1 MANNRQHRTSL
12 KDLARELGVSIATVS
27 RALRS
32 SPEIGKDM
40 QQRVKDLAKKLNYRP
55 NPFAQSLRKEAPKV
69 IGVVIPNLVTHY
81 YAAVLDGI
89 ESEARRAGYS
99 VISANS
105 HENFEDEA
113 MAVDN
118 FIGLHVEGII
128 ACLAQ
133 NTKDYSHFEELAEM
147 GIPLVF
153 FGRTCLTDRC
163 SSVTANGDEAAYEA
177 TQHLIETGSRRIAFI
192 GGPNHLDMVCR
203 RKHGYLEALRDN
215 RIGIDRNLVVC
226 DKIDYQTALQNT
238 MDLLESD
245 HCPDAILAFNDIIT
259 FAAFTAIKNCGK
271 KIPEDVALI
280 GFTDD
285 VHAEYVTPRL
295 SAIEDQ
301 SYEMGVKTCQLL
313 LKSIQGDTKVYK
325 EIVPQKVVIRETS
338 SKSLLKKVL
347 MVLAFLLMVPMALQA
362 ALPDMKFRRLDTR
375 NGLSNSQ
382 VNCSFRDSRGYMWF
396 ATAYGLNR
404 YDGYRVKTFFTNM
417 RDTTTMRD
425 NYTSEI
431 MEDYFGK
438 LWLHQAMNYSIYDPK
453 TEKFERNASIELKQY
468 FGFNQGVERVYIDS
482 KKNFWVK
489 FYDKGLYY
497 YNPRTKK
504 STHFNYGYGANELNP
519 TYSITNCADIGDEVL
534 MVTTNGQLVTLNGEK
549 GVLVN
554 DDKWMREHGSLENR
568 EYRLSV
574 DPEGNIWVTVENES
588 YIKFKKDNRWFVGIG
603 NYLRELQIEGLPEDL
618 QVWDTKFDAKGR
630 LWFATDHEGLL
641 VIDLKNRE
649 MRQFLNN
656 KLDETSV
663 SDNTLRNIYMD
674 NRGLVWIGTYKNG
687 VNMYKEGSNYMM
699 NLELGDINAVSED
712 RWGNYWLGTNEK
724 GILVYNPKTQ
734 EQLARYTKENSP
746 MLGNIMVG
754 THRASDGSIWFG
766 GYNSGLTRC
775 VPRNAQGEAT
785 IVSYRYTG
793 EPNGLATD
801 NVWSI
806 TEDKWHR
813 IWLGTLGAG
822 IQMLD
827 LKTGKFRTW
836 DTNNTQI
843 PNNYITTASW
853 IKKGWLMVGTSWY
866 YSYVNPVTGQL
877 VNRVIPEDPSV
888 PVQPSSTVCVMED
901 SRGIIWQGSNSGAIA
916 WDQKRRQVRLLDMQD
931 GLFGSSVCSII
942 EDTQHHIWVV
952 TEHGV
957 SKIVPQLQEDG
968 KWQFS
973 VSSYNNRDGL
983 QQAAYNQRSTCLTH
997 DGLVL
1002 IGGQGGLDII
1012 NPKAMTDEK
1021 SKERPIFSGLQIFD
1035 ADVPVDRE
1043 VDGRLIL
1050 EESLEDCHEITLRYN
1065 DQFTIQ
1071 LASDAGMVNNGKRF
1085 VYRLE
1090 GFNENWVKTSELNPN
1105 ITYNSLRAGSYTLHV
1120 RMLNDDG
1127 TFGEEE
1133 ATLDITIRPA
1143 LWRTRWMILLY
1154 MLVIAAAAWIWR
1166 KWFMKRHEK
1175 RMQTETFRREMEN
1188 QQWMNQMRMQMAK
1201 EQQEAAPAA
1210 AQNHED
1216 VALDIKTEDLVFF
1229 TRNFCEQYQSPNPE
1243 KKVKVNF
1250 LSSVDQL
1257 AVLMDEA
1264 KMTDV
1269 YEILFR
1275 NSITFTHENPVIS
1288 VGVARTRDGKAQV
1301 QVIDNGIGIRD
1312 EFKEHAFDPMVNN
1325 EGLGLD
1331 RVKEII
1337 EGQGGTI
1344 TLDDNP
1350 GGGTIFYITLPTV
1363 DDDAEVEEAIII
1375 ED

>member
-1 MANNRQHRTSL
+1 MANNKQHRTSL

-69 IGVVIPNLVTHY
+69 IGVVVPNLVTHY

-105 HENFEDEA
+105 HENFEDES

-118 FIGLHVEGII
+118 FLGLHVEGII

-133 NTKDYSHFEELAEM
+133 NTKDYSHFEEIAEM
-147 GIPLVF
+147 GTPLVF
-153 FGRTCLTDRC
+153 FGRTCLTERF

-215 RIGIDRNLVVC
+215 KIAIDRNLVIC
-226 DKIDYQTALQNT
+226 DKIDYEVALRNA
-238 MDLLESD
+238 MELLESD
-245 HCPDAILAFNDIIT
+245 HRPDAIVAFNDIIT
-259 FAAFTAIKNCGK
+259 FAAFTAIKNCGLV
-271 KIPEDVALI
+271 IPKDVALI

-285 VHAEYVTPRL
+285 VHAAYVTPQL

-301 SYEMGVKTCQLL
+301 SYQMGVKACQLL
-313 LKSIQGDTKVYK
+313 LKHIKGDTKVYK
-325 EIVPQKVVIRETS
+325 EKVPQKLVIRETS
-338 SKSLLKKVL
+338 AKTLLKKTLL
-347 MVLAFLLMVPMALQA
+347 MLAFLLMLPMAIQA

-382 VNCSFRDSRGYMWF
+382 VNCCYRDSRGYMWF
-396 ATAYGLNR
+396 GTAYGLNR
-404 YDGYRVKTFFTNM
+404 YDGYRVKTFFSNM

-425 NYTSEI
+425 NHTSEI
-431 MEDYFGK
+431 MESLDGK
-438 LWLHQAMNYSIYDPK
+438 LWLHQGMNYSVYDPK
-453 TEKFERNASIELKQY
+453 TEKFERNASRELEKY
-468 FGFNQGVERVYIDS
+468 FGFNKGVEKLYIDG

-489 FYDKGLYY
+489 FYDEGLYY

-504 STHFNYGYGANELNP
+504 TSHFPYGYGANEMNP
-519 TYSITNCADIGDEVL
+519 TYNITAFADYGDDVL
-534 MVTTNGQLVTLNGEK
+534 MATTNGELVSFNGEK
-549 GVLVN
+549 GVKVF
-554 DDKWMREHGSLENR
+554 DDRWMREHGSLENR
-568 EYRLSV
+568 EYRLCV
-574 DPEGNIWVTVENES
+574 DPDGNFWVSVENQS
-588 YIKFKKDNRWFVGIG
+588 YIRLKKDNQWRVGYAS
-603 NYLRELQIEGLPEDL
+603 YLRELQIEGLPDDL

-641 VIDLKNRE
+641 VIDLKNHE

-656 KLDETSV
+656 KLDESSI
-663 SDNTLRNIYMD
+663 SDNTLRNIFLD

-687 VNMYKEGSNYMM
+687 VNMYKEGSNNMM

-712 RWGNYWLGTNEK
+712 RFGNYWLGTNER
-724 GILVYNPKTQ
+724 GIIVYNPKTN
-734 EQLARYTKENSP
+734 EEVARYTKENSP

-754 THRASDGSIWFG
+754 THRSSDGSIWFG

-775 VPRNAQGEAT
+775 IPRNANGEAT

-793 EPNGLATD
+793 EPGGLATD
-801 NVWSI
+801 NVWSV

-836 DTNNTQI
+836 DTSNTQL
-843 PNNYITTASW
+843 PSNYITSASW
-853 IKKGWLMVGTSWY
+853 IKKGWLMMGTSWY
-866 YSYVNPVTGQL
+866 YCFVNPVTGK
-877 VNRVIPEDPSV
+877 VANRIIPEDPSV
-888 PVQPSSTVCVMED
+888 PVQTGTTNCVMED
-901 SRGIIWQGSNSGAIA
+901 SRGIIWQGSSSGAIA
-916 WDQKRRQVRLLDMQD
+916 YDQQRKQVRLLDMQD

-983 QQAAYNQRSTCLTH
+983 QQSAYNQRSTCLTH

-1021 SKERPIFSGLQIFD
+1021 SKERPIFSGLQLFD

-1043 VDGRLIL
+1043 IDGRVIL
-1050 EESLEDCHEITLRYN
+1050 DEALDECRDITLRYN

-1071 LASDAGMVNNGKRF
+1071 LGSDEGMISNGKRF

-1105 ITYNSLRAGSYTLHV
+1105 ITYNSLRAGDYTLHV

-1127 TFGEEE
+1127 TIGEEE
-1133 ATLDITIRPA
+1133 ATLDITIRPP

-1154 MLVIAAAAWIWR
+1154 MLLIAGGAWLWR
-1166 KWFMKRHEK
+1166 KWFLKRHER
-1175 RMQTETFRREMEN
+1175 RMGVESIRREMEKT
-1188 QQWMNQMRMQMAK
+1188 QWMNEMRMKMAK
-1201 EQQEAAPAA
+1201 EHYSESQPADVK
-1210 AQNHED
+1210 HED
-1216 VALDIKTEDLVFF
+1216 VVLHTRNEDLVFF
-1229 TRNFCEQYQSPNPE
+1229 TRSFCEQFQSPNPE
-1243 KKVKVNF
+1243 KKAKVNF
-1250 LSSVDQL
+1250 LASVDQL
-1257 AVLMDEA
+1257 DVDIDEE
-1264 KMTDV
+1264 KMKEAF
-1269 YEILFR
+1269 EILFR
-1275 NSITFTHENPVIS
+1275 NSVMFTPEDPVIS
-1288 VGVARTRDGKAQV
+1288 VGVARTQDGKAQI
-1301 QVIDNGIGIRD
+1301 QIADNGIGIKD
-1312 EFKEHAFDPMVNN
+1312 EYKEHAFDPMVNG
-1325 EGLGLD
+1325 EGIGLD
-1331 RVKEII
+1331 RVKDII
-1337 EGQGGTI
+1337 VGHGGTI
-1344 TLDDNP
+1344 RLADNP
-1350 GGGTIFYITLPTV
+1350 GGGTIFYITLPVV
-1363 DDDAEVEEAIII
+1363 DDVEEVEEAEII